1 MRSMGLD
8 IGKVRIGIALSDETG
23 LIAQGLPTLTRT
35 GWERDLQYLV
45 ELSNK
50 YKVNQFVIGY
60 PLNLDGLPGQQAQKT
75 LDFSSRLREVIPLEV
90 VLWDERFT
98 SLLAE
103 RTLIEGKVRR
113 AKRKKVIDQVSA
125 IIMLQSY
132 LDSQNCNNF

>member
-1 MRSMGLD
+1 MGLD

-45 ELSNK
+45 ELLNK
-50 YKVNQFVIGY
+50 YKVNRFVIGY
-60 PLNLDGLPGQQAQKT
+60 PLNLDGLPGKQAQKT
-75 LDFSSRLREVIPLEV
+75 LDFASRLGEVTPLDII
-90 VLWDERFT
+90 LWDERFT